1 MAAASSSRARA
12 GPPCE
17 KSPLSVKGGC
27 CRCCRA
33 GDVCALLRPGLAHTA
48 RLGLGLALCAL
59 GWARA
64 VGTWLRGRAGAPAA
78 ARWLPAPRA
87 ASPRSR
93 IPLCPSAGTA
103 GLGLPRPVLPRALG
117 QGGDSGDSDSLATL
131 GGVKLGTVLVRGWCQ
146 PSLPPGALL
155 PAAARLPALCCELW
169 HPELARVG
177 WGTGCPQA

>member
-1 MAAASSSRARA
+1 MLLLL
-12 GPPCE
+12 PCWD
-17 KSPLSVKGGC
+17 
-27 CRCCRA
+27 CRA

-64 VGTWLRGRAGAPAA
+64 VGTWLQGRAGAPAA
-78 ARWLPAPRA
+78 ARWLPAPGA

-117 QGGDSGDSDSLATL
+117 QGGDPGDSDSSATL
-131 GGVKLGTVLVRGWCQ
+131 GGVKLGTVLVRGVGASHRCHQ
-146 PSLPPGALL
+146 ERCSLLL
-155 PAAARLPALCCELW
+155 PLSQHSAVSCGTPSWHGWAGGQGVHRPDPVPVPAQLCL
-169 HPELARVG
+169 
-177 WGTGCPQA
+177 